1 MELPAA
7 DARESRGLRSRVKI
21 DLDFLLCL
29 PTVLTAIDRKG
40 RVRCVAAFCGNQVEQ
55 AKSPVATLR
64 FVGIAV
70 DEVGMAVDKRSSIT
84 YLASNVRDVSFTV
97 AYHRVATAWRY

>member
-7 DARESRGLRSRVKI
+7 DARESRGLHSRVKI
-21 DLDFLLCL
+21 GLDFLLCL

-40 RVRCVAAFCGNQVEQ
+40 RCVAAFCGKQVEQ

-64 FVGIAV
+64 FVGVAV
-70 DEVGMAVDKRSSIT
+70 DEAWLSIRSSIT
-84 YLASNVRDVSFTV
+84 CPVSNLRDVSFTV
-97 AYHRVATAWRY
+97 AYHRVVTAWRY

>member
-55 AKSPVATLR
+55 AKSPFVSLR
-64 FVGIAV
+64 FVGVAV
-70 DEVGMAVDKRSSIT
+70 EGVGWLSMRSSIT
-84 YLASNVRDVSFTV
+84 CPVSNVRDVSFTL
-97 AYHRVATAWRY
+97 AYHRVVTAWRY